1 MGIQGIVMTITS
13 DFREGTLTVKRKC
26 VCERE
31 SRDKRETELE
41 EGSNRKID
49 AWLKIMSYG
58 YFYRSLILST
68 LPLQHQCSLLLCQ
81 IKLLM
86 PNHFPLQLLKKFEN
100 NYSSVN
106 ASRIDDEKIETDHN
120 LNRKG
125 QCKRIKK

>member
-13 DFREGTLTVKRKC
+13 DFREGTLTVKRKS

-41 EGSNRKID
+41 EGSKI
-49 AWLKIMSYG
+49 
-58 YFYRSLILST
+58 
-68 LPLQHQCSLLLCQ
+68 
-81 IKLLM
+81 
-86 PNHFPLQLLKKFEN
+86 EN

-106 ASRIDDEKIETDHN
+106 ASRIDDEKIETDRN
-120 LNRKG
+120 LNSKG

>member
-49 AWLKIMSYG
+49 AWPKIICHMATSTSLSYCQHCPCN
-58 YFYRSLILST
+58 INALS
-68 LPLQHQCSLLLCQ
+68 SFV
-81 IKLLM
+81 KS
-86 PNHFPLQLLKKFEN
+86 N
-100 NYSSVN
+100 S
-106 ASRIDDEKIETDHN
+106 
-120 LNRKG
+120 
-125 QCKRIKK
+125 